1 MQAPKPKTKIT
12 EIKGVKYRLGKLDA
26 RSASYLAVKA
36 AAVLAPAMATR
47 NDKDALNKIASTL
60 PSLPRQE
67 FDEIQTMILRT
78 VVKLDD
84 VDGKLL
90 PEPVLRE
97 DGQFVDPEMNYD
109 VFTVMGLTVQA
120 LFFNVGDFFGE
131 VGLPPVILED
141 KKNA

>member
-36 AAVLAPAMATR
+36 AAVLAPAMTAR
-47 NDKDALNKIASTL
+47 NDKEIVGMLTTTL
-60 PSLPRQE
+60 PSLPRKE

-90 PEPVLRE
+90 PVPLLRE
-97 DGQFVDPEMNYD
+97 DGRFVDSELNYD
-109 VFTVMGLTVQA
+109 VLTVMGLTVQA
-120 LFFNVGDFFGE
+120 LIFNVGDFFGE
-131 VGLPPVILED
+131 AGLSPAILEG
-141 KKNA
+141 KKKD

>member
-1 MQAPKPKTKIT
+1 MQAPKSKTKIT

-36 AAVLAPAMATR
+36 AAVLAPAVSAG
-47 NDKDALNKIASTL
+47 NDKNALNRIAASL

-97 DGQFVDPEMNYD
+97 DGHFVDPEMNYD
-109 VFTVMGLTVQA
+109 VVTVMGLTAQA
-120 LFFNVGDFFGE
+120 LFFNIGDFFGE
-131 VGLPPVILED
+131 AGLPPAILEG
-141 KKNA
+141 KKKG